1 MTIITKLEQH
11 DIERMVQ
18 PETPWDAVRRRFS
31 GRYQIDPFGLDP
43 QLSDLLRPIAAVAI
57 KVVVQGEE
65 HVPTTGPA
73 TIVSNRGFG
82 VFEPGAMGIAV
93 ERATGR
99 RLRFV
104 GAPAVP
110 FVGSMTRR
118 FGAIAASQ
126 EDVGAALRAG
136 HLVYVSLSQTWLRID
151 AGMPPH
157 TLMPAITHAQ
167 IIPAAVTPNGPFGL
181 ALNGWT
187 VRFGPLVTI
196 DEDYDPNDPLAA
208 ARFTDAMRIA
218 VRALL
223 AES

>member
-1 MTIITKLEQH
+1 MTTVTQLEQH
-11 DIERMVQ
+11 DIERMVK
-18 PETPWDAVRRRFS
+18 PDSPWDAIRRRFT

-43 QLSDLLRPIAAVAI
+43 QLSDLLRPAVSFAV
-57 KVVVQGEE
+57 KVDVQGGE
-65 HVPTTGPA
+65 HVPMTGPA

-82 VFEPGAMGIAV
+82 AFEPAAMGIAV
-93 ERATGR
+93 EHATGR

-110 FVGSMTRR
+110 FLGTITRR

-136 HLVYVSLSQTWLRID
+136 HLVGVSLSQTWLRVD

-187 VRFGPLVTI
+187 VRFGSLVTL
-196 DEDYDPNDPLAA
+196 DEDYDPDDPLAA

-223 AES
+223 SES

>member
-1 MTIITKLEQH
+1 MTVVTKLEQH
-11 DIERMVQ
+11 DIERMVR
-18 PETPWDAVRRRFS
+18 PESPWTALRRRLA

-43 QLSDLLRPIAAVAI
+43 HLSDLLRPLAAIAI
-57 KVVVQGEE
+57 KVTVHGEQ
-65 HVPTTGPA
+65 HVPSTGPA

-82 VFEPGAMGIAV
+82 VFEPGAMGIAI

-104 GAPAVP
+104 GAPAIP
-110 FVGSMTRR
+110 FVGSATRR

-157 TLMPAITHAQ
+157 MLMPAITHAQ

-181 ALNGWT
+181 ALNGWN
-187 VRFGPLVTI
+187 VRFGPLVQL

-223 AES
+223 NES

>member
-1 MTIITKLEQH
+1 MTVIGKLEQH
-11 DIERMVQ
+11 DIERTVK
-18 PETPWDAVRRRFS
+18 PDSPWTAIRRRLS

-43 QLSDLLRPIAAVAI
+43 QLSDLLRPIAAVGI
-57 KVVVQGEE
+57 KVVVHGEE

-110 FVGSMTRR
+110 FVGSLTRR

-126 EDVGAALRAG
+126 QDVGAALHAG

-187 VRFGPLVTI
+187 VRFGRLVTI

-223 AES
+223 NDT